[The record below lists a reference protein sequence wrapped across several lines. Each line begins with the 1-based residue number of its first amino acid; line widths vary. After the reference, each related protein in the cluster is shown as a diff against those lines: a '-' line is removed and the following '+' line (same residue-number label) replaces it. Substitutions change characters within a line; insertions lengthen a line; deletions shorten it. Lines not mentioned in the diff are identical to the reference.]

1 MVNDHRLT
9 SSLEKHVEL
18 GLVMKLR
25 VLGLHIFLKNDH
37 KAAYL
42 SATPAAKYFALAKLT
57 RYNTTSI
64 SLQRASYD
72 DLLAQEAGSMVLVKL
87 FPPKSTN

>member
-18 GLVMKLR
+18 GLVMELR

-72 DLLAQEAGSMVLVKL
+72 DDLLAQEAGSMVLVKL
-87 FPPKSTN
+87 FPP